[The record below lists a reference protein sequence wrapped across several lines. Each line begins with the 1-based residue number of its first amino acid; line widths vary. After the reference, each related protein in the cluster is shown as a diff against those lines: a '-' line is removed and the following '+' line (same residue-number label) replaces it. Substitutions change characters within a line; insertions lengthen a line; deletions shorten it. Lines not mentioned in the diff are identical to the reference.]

1 MQDKSNL
8 FYKKDFFFP
17 AIFYLPKTCGILFC
31 RSDIDEQLSVSYVEL
46 GGVVPNPRLSL
57 VRKGIALC
65 KKEGVDF
72 LLPVGGC
79 SNSDTCR
86 PRFPIYLRT
95 QRQKI
100 SAEAREM
107 E

>member
-1 MQDKSNL
+1 MRWWQNIYGKKVLLHYGSGSVKKSGL
-8 FYKKDFFFP
+8 LDRIKQSLD
-17 AIFYLPKTCGILFC
+17 AAHIA
-31 RSDIDEQLSVSYVEL
+31 YVEL

-72 LLPVGGC
+72 LLPVGGG